1 MDSPTCYICTEKFNR
16 STRNEIKCEYC
27 DFTACRTCFETYLL
41 SQSTPHCMK
50 PQSECGK
57 LWTRKFLANNFTI
70 TFITKKYKLHQEQIL
85 FEKELALM
93 PQTQLIIERQ
103 LQKEEKIKQ
112 HTQEIYEINNMINE
126 LVHRR
131 QALENSINRIYH
143 RDVNEDDEAEDDG
156 QESKK
161 EKGSK
166 FIFRCSNE
174 NCRGFLSSRW
184 KCQLCETWTCSDCR
198 VNVGSNENKA
208 SHVCKTDDLETAK
221 LLKKDSKPCPKCGI
235 VIFKIDGCDQMY
247 CTQCHTPFS
256 WKTGEIVTRGNIHNP
271 HYYEYIINN
280 QGGMIQRDPLDIQC
294 GRLLDRQFT
303 NELVS
308 LLFYLACD
316 FTIDENTR
324 SIISMTRHISHL
336 HVEILRIRENIN
348 QYDNITQ
355 RDRIKYLKKFITEEE
370 FKRIVRINEK
380 KYQKCQEMMNLLVM
394 VRDTGTDILH
404 ICYDKLCKI
413 DNVLEIRRYK
423 EKYRDRTSRNYNSPI
438 YKLDD
443 VTILNIRRLLDEN
456 NISTDKLLIE
466 LNNLRMYANDC
477 LTDISK
483 TFHTSAKYF
492 DYNFNLINKPKA
504 SKKEAQLKIDPDE
517 VIKDDEMQVQEG
529 SEDEEIEE
537 QEFNFKRKK

>member
-1 MDSPTCYICTEKFNR
+1 
-16 STRNEIKCEYC
+16 
-27 DFTACRTCFETYLL
+27 
-41 SQSTPHCMK
+41 MK
-50 PQSECGK
+50 PQSDCGK

-70 TFITKKYKLHQEQIL
+70 TFMIKKYKLHQEQIL

-103 LQKEEKIKQ
+103 LQKEEKIKKY
-112 HTQEIYEINNMINE
+112 TQEIREINDMISE

-131 QALENSINRIYH
+131 QTLETSINRIYH
-143 RDVNEDDEAEDDG
+143 RDVNEEEDETEYDG

-161 EKGSK
+161 EKGGK

-208 SHVCKTDDLETAK
+208 SHVCKNDDLETAK

-256 WKTGEIVTRGNIHNP
+256 WKTSEIITRGNIHNP
-271 HYYEYIINN
+271 HYYEYMRNN
-280 QGGMIQRDPLDIQC
+280 QGGIVPRNPLDIQC
-294 GRLLDRQFT
+294 GRLLDMEFINR
-303 NELVS
+303 LVS
-308 LLFYLACD
+308 LLFYLACN
-316 FTIDENTR
+316 FILDENTY
-324 SIISMTRHISHL
+324 SIIRITRYISHL
-336 HVEILRIRENIN
+336 DVEIMRIRENIN
-348 QYDNITQ
+348 QHDNITQ
-355 RDRIKYLKKFITEEE
+355 QNRIKYLKKIITEEE
-370 FKRIVRINEK
+370 FKRIIQMDEK

-404 ICYDKLCKI
+404 ICYDKLQRI
-413 DNVLEIRRYK
+413 DDILQILTNKERYK
-423 EKYRDRTSRNYNSPI
+423 VRSSISYYSSKYI
-438 YKLDD
+438 LDNN
-443 VTILNIRRLLDEN
+443 TILCIRNLLNEN
-456 NISTDKLLIE
+456 DISTDKLLNE

-477 LTDISK
+477 LTEISK

-492 DYNFNLINKPKA
+492 DKNFNLINKPKTQ
-504 SKKEAQLKIDPDE
+504 KKEAQLKIDPDE
-517 VIKDDEMQVQEG
+517 VIKDDEIQVQIIIEG
-529 SEDEEIEE
+529 LEDDDREV
-537 QEFNFKRKK
+537 NFPKKK